1 MMTVKDFLGV
11 VLHSPDLTNIVVE
24 EQDGTTHTVLITEAA
39 NAAEHYLDQRTLELK
54 VNCFWVESVHK
65 QIVIYTK

>member
-11 VLHSPDLTNIVVE
+11 VLHSPDLTNIVIV
-24 EQDGTTHTVLITEAA
+24 EQDETRHVVVVAPAA
-39 NAAEHYLDQRTLELK
+39 NAAVHDLDQRTLELK
-54 VNCFWVESVHK
+54 VNCFWVNAIDN